1 VIFVDVA
8 GFTGLS
14 ERMGADGFGPK
25 MKRLGKVLGVLRQR
39 LLNSDAHAGILRRLK
54 DCNRIGPG
62 KIAFVRDDGNR
73 LNAA

>member
-1 VIFVDVA
+1 
-8 GFTGLS
+8 
-14 ERMGADGFGPK
+14 

-54 DCNRIGPG
+54 DCNRIGAG